1 MAYPQKLLAPDE
13 IVKLETKPHW
23 RAVIVPSIV
32 LIATVFF
39 TALLV
44 SWILSWQGM
53 EWLQWLRWVVIGG
66 AIFILVVWAIGP
78 FLRWL
83 TTDYVFTDRR
93 IIVRK
98 GIITR
103 TGKDMPLA
111 KVNNVS
117 FEVPALGRIFNYGAL
132 NIQSAGENDGLY
144 ISGVPDVEDIQRMV
158 YELIE
163 ADEQRRRGQGTSEL
177 PPNSAS

>member
-1 MAYPQKLLAPDE
+1 MGYPQKLLAPDE
-13 IVKLETKPHW
+13 IIKLETKPHW

-39 TALLV
+39 TALIT
-44 SWILSWQGM
+44 SWILSWDGM
-53 EWLQWLRWVVIGG
+53 QWLQWLRWVVIGG

-111 KVNNVS
+111 KINNVS
-117 FEVPALGRIFNYGAL
+117 FAVPAMGRVFNYGAL

-163 ADEQRRRGQGTSEL
+163 ADEQRRRGGSGQQL
-177 PPNSAS
+177 PPNANT

>member
-1 MAYPQKLLAPDE
+1 M
-13 IVKLETKPHW
+13 
-23 RAVIVPSIV
+23 
-32 LIATVFF
+32 
-39 TALLV
+39 
-44 SWILSWQGM
+44 
-53 EWLQWLRWVVIGG
+53 VVAG

-98 GIITR
+98 GIVTR
-103 TGKDMPLA
+103 TGKDMPLS

-117 FEVPALGRIFNYGAL
+117 FEVPAMGRIFNYGAL

-163 ADEQRRRGQGTSEL
+163 ADEQRRRGGGSQL
-177 PPNSAS
+177 PPNDAGL